1 MYGGPTYARAFIFT
15 SFSASARYHF
25 CTMNT
30 NELLSFENISNLYG
44 LLERQTSIG
53 NEAEII
59 HHKQTMEQLTSVTPV
74 ILYIY
79 TMGEGMSETCNTE

>member
-1 MYGGPTYARAFIFT
+1 
-15 SFSASARYHF
+15 
-25 CTMNT
+25 MNT

-74 ILYIY
+74 ILYSVY
-79 TMGEGMSETCNTE
+79 TMGEGMSETCNTEYPYVSEGDTGQYNNNLQHQ